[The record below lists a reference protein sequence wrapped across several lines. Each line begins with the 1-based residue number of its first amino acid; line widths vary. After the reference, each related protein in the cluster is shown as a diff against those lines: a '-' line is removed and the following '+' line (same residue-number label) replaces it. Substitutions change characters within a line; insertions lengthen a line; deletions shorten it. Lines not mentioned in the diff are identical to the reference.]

1 MSQSD
6 TTPITN
12 EQLDDLERL
21 YRERDEARAALD
33 AFLVVARADWTAA
46 TVGPLRKQYRN
57 LPRNHWRTCQKYE
70 DAAKA
75 AAAAL
80 VAEVRRLRGAIAKA
94 KGES

>member
-1 MSQSD
+1 MTVTGLTDQ
-6 TTPITN
+6 
-12 EQLDDLERL
+12 QLDDLERL

-33 AFLVVARADWTAA
+33 AFLVVARTDWTAA

-75 AAAAL
+75 AAAL